1 MSLKLGFSQNERAL
15 IHADRCN
22 GAEICEIPVH
32 AWIGGKMMNLEQ
44 ISDYVKAVIAVTNL
58 CQKVLDLSWDR

>member
-32 AWIGGKMMNLEQ
+32 AWLGGKMMNLEQ
-44 ISDYVKAVIAVTNL
+44 ISDYVKAVIAVTHT
-58 CQKVLDLSWDR
+58 SHTEI

>member
-1 MSLKLGFSQNERAL
+1 
-15 IHADRCN
+15 
-22 GAEICEIPVH
+22 
-32 AWIGGKMMNLEQ
+32 MNLEQ